1 MTFSI
6 ATLNVWA
13 LPFYLAENVSER
25 VDAIAGRLGDLDA
38 DVVAFQEAWTGEV
51 KQRLAEAGL
60 DSGYTTAWYD
70 PQGTGGGLLILSRH
84 PVVQARFHDYLLRG
98 LPQRLD
104 QGEYYAGKGFLHL
117 RVVTEK
123 GPVSVLNTHLHAEY
137 ASGSESDYFG
147 IQTAQIVQF
156 AAYLVGLSEP
166 VLAPGDFNVHE
177 GNPPYRVLLGL
188 SGLEDCAVTLD
199 HRQATARRSN
209 PYREGK
215 TGPDSRVDYVLYRS
229 GETGGV
235 RPVSIKRIFDEPFPL
250 DGGVAA
256 HSDHDGLL
264 AEFLL
269 TDRPASRSRRP
280 TPEIRDLAVALL
292 EEGKA
297 QAERRQLHKRVAAGA
312 CLAAGSLPL
321 SERFRSR
328 LSRRRFLKGVKLALP
343 ALAVP
348 AGAGLLTLS
357 EAFVPEELAV
367 YDHLLGMLDTAWGM
381 GVESYA

>member
-1 MTFSI
+1 MSEKIRI

-13 LPFYLAENVSER
+13 LPFSIADHVSER
-25 VDAIAGRLGDLDA
+25 VDAIAGRLGGLDA

-51 KQRLAEAGL
+51 KQRLAQAGL
-60 DSGYTTAWYD
+60 ENGFTKAWYE
-70 PQGTGGGLLILSRH
+70 PQGTGGGLLVLSRH
-84 PVVQARFHDYLLRG
+84 PVLEARFHDYLVRG
-98 LPQRLD
+98 LPQRVD

-117 RVVTEK
+117 RLVTAK
-123 GPVSVLNTHLHAEY
+123 GPVSVVNTHLHAEY
-137 ASGSESDYFG
+137 ASGSDSDYFG

-156 AAYLVGLSEP
+156 AAYLSGLSEP

-229 GETGGV
+229 GETGGL
-235 RPVSIKRIFDEPFPL
+235 RPVSIERIFDEPFPL
-250 DGGVAA
+250 GGRVAA
-256 HSDHDGLL
+256 YSDHDGLL
-264 AEFLL
+264 AEFRL
-269 TDRPASRSRRP
+269 TDRTESRAHRP
-280 TPEIRDLAVALL
+280 RSEIRDLAVALL
-292 EEGKA
+292 EEGRA
-297 QAERRQLHKRVAAGA
+297 RAERRQLHKRVAAGA

-328 LSRRRFLKGVKLALP
+328 LNRRRFLKSLKLALP
-343 ALAVP
+343 ALTLP
-348 AGAGLLTLS
+348 AGTGLLTLS
-357 EAFVPEELAV
+357 ETFVPEELAA
-367 YDHLLGMLDTAWGM
+367 YDHLLGALDTTWGR
-381 GVESYA
+381 G